1 MWIHA
6 CTTFKLFIF
15 HVRVSEPKKCKG
27 GPDLVL
33 HSQNSEYFLDMFMFS
48 SIFYLFSLLFLDQGQ
63 EVLKPKKV
71 IVEPRRSA
79 MASDNQRR
87 KSLQEPNLRK
97 FIEYCGREIAGAGGD
112 SFNKLSEI
120 VSFSSRA

>member
-1 MWIHA
+1 
-6 CTTFKLFIF
+6 
-15 HVRVSEPKKCKG
+15 
-27 GPDLVL
+27 
-33 HSQNSEYFLDMFMFS
+33 MFS
-48 SIFYLFSLLFLDQGQ
+48 SIFYSFSLLFLDQGQ

-97 FIEYCGREIAGAGGD
+97 FIEYCGREIAGQGAIH
-112 SFNKLSEI
+112 SINYLKLFLFLQGLDI
-120 VSFSSRA
+120 WAPVVPL